1 MKKALKC
8 LSLLMAALMVFS
20 LAACGAPAGGEAN
33 SSDSAA
39 SGTQQSTASSAGSQA
54 PVTLTFTHMFPAGD
68 TEGNAIAFR
77 KSLDKFKSENPNIT
91 INEEPLSHDNY
102 ETKVRTLAAGNEL
115 PDIFIVKG
123 SMTSMFIENKLIN
136 PVDDVINS
144 DPEWKEAF
152 LQGAFDDFVVDGKS
166 YGIPFQMLNTHLIYY
181 NKKLFNDAGITAF
194 PSNWSE
200 FTDAINKLKAKGIIP
215 ISLGNKGNWVAESC
229 ILSTLGDR
237 YTGTDWFKSIKEKK
251 GAKFTDPEFI
261 SALKALQD
269 LAKMDA
275 FNTDLNSIDNM
286 QQKTAYYNGKAAMFM
301 EGNWAIS
308 NVINDAPKDI
318 LDNTELALLPAVDG
332 GKGDAMAN
340 SAGAAWAY
348 NVNSELKGDKLAA
361 AYKILKAVTDAD
373 YATVSVESNAFPASK
388 PKNIDKSRL
397 APLSIKYLDL
407 AAKIKPV
414 PIYDAQLSADLIQ
427 VMNTGLQELLI
438 DGISPEDLAKKIQA
452 EYEK

>member
-1 MKKALKC
+1 MRKALKF
-8 LSLLMAALMVFS
+8 LSLLIAITMVFS
-20 LAACGAPAGGEAN
+20 LAACGSTNGGEPGPTD
-33 SSDSAA
+33 SSAA
-39 SGTQQSTASSAGSQA
+39 QGTGGNKL
-54 PVTLTFTHMFPAGD
+54 PVTLSFTHMFPTED
-68 TEGNAIAFR
+68 TEGNSIAFH
-77 KSLDKFKSENPNIT
+77 KALEKFKSENPNVT

-144 DPEWKEAF
+144 DPEWKAAF

-181 NKKLFNDAGITAF
+181 NKQLLNDAGITAF
-194 PSNWSE
+194 PATWTE
-200 FTDAINKLKAKGIIP
+200 FLEAINKLKAKGLIP

-237 YTGTDWFKSIKEKK
+237 YTGTDWFRSIKEKK

-261 SALKALQD
+261 SALRALQE
-269 LAKMDA
+269 LAKMGA

-301 EGNWAIS
+301 EGNWAVS
-308 NVINDAPKDI
+308 NVINDAPKEI
-318 LDNTELALLPAVDG
+318 QDNTELALLPAVDG

-348 NVNSELKGDKLAA
+348 NVNSSLEGEKLAT
-361 AYKILKAVTDAD
+361 AYKVLKAVTDAD
-373 YATVSVESNAFPASK
+373 YATISVESNAFPASN
-388 PKNIDKSRL
+388 PKTIDRSKL

-407 AAKIKPV
+407 SAKIKPV

-427 VMNTGLQELLI
+427 VMNTGLQQLLI
-438 DGISPEDLAKKIQA
+438 DSITPEDLAKKIQV